1 MNQLYLIFYISSV
14 VISSIITALFINRKA
29 LMAKW
34 VAFRSKRR
42 IEREERFKAMV
53 KSIVLDYLKE
63 LTNEQ
68 VND

>member
-1 MNQLYLIFYISSV
+1 
-14 VISSIITALFINRKA
+14 
-29 LMAKW
+29 MAKW
-34 VAFRSKRR
+34 VAFRNKRR